1 MEKPVSG
8 EIGLV
13 DVVRRRWSPRA
24 FGPQGVAPEVLRRI
38 FEAARWAPSAYNE
51 QPWRFLVARRE
62 EEEGFNAILGCLVKA
77 NRLWACRAG
86 ALAVGLVKR
95 ALDYDGKTNLWA
107 EHDLGAAV
115 AQLSL
120 QAVAEGLFV
129 HPMAGFSPSRV
140 RESCEVPRGMTP
152 WWPWPWAMGGTP
164 TTCPRSSPSEKRSPE
179 SGAPWRKW
187 SSGRG
192 GKRKPPGGVRPTGRK
207 GGHGDGHGDEGVA

>member
-62 EEEGFNAILGCLVKA
+62 EEEGFNALLGCLVKA

-86 ALAVGLVKR
+86 ALAVGIVKR
-95 ALDYDGKTNLWA
+95 ALDYDGKANLWA

-140 RESCEVPRGMTP
+140 RESCGVPEGYDP
-152 WWPWPWAMGGTP
+152 LVAFALGYGGDP
-164 TTCPRSSPSEKRSPE
+164 DDLPEELALREKEPRERRPLGETVFGARWKTE
-179 SGAPWRKW
+179 APW
-187 SSGRG
+187 GR
-192 GKRKPPGGVRPTGRK
+192 
-207 GGHGDGHGDEGVA
+207 